1 MGKLKEHILNQEQH
15 SRLVFDN
22 LRDALAKAKETNHK
36 YNSDVHKDQPLFDP
50 MPKFTPQLEDYL
62 LTRGWSEDMP
72 DLEGKALADAEK
84 QFDYDSWLG
93 EHGIGE

>member
-36 YNSDVHKDQPLFDP
+36 YNSNVHKDQW
-50 MPKFTPQLEDYL
+50 TA
-62 LTRGWSEDMP
+62 DMP

>member
-15 SRLVFDN
+15 SRIALKNIEANLALEQLVKHS
-22 LRDALAKAKETNHK
+22 LAKIKHK
-36 YNSDVHKDQPLFDP
+36 W
-50 MPKFTPQLEDYL
+50 
-62 LTRGWSEDMP
+62 REDMP